1 MKRNLIIIIIVFVAM
16 NIFASTAEEYINSAR
31 SLENSNISKAVEI
44 MEEANDKYPDNADV
58 LSVYAL
64 MLSRQAGQVNF
75 LKAGMISS
83 KAEKTFEKALTL
95 EPNHKNA
102 ILWRGILRVNLPKF
116 LGKLDKGIADLEKTF
131 SKADFNNDDYLVS
144 SYFLGH
150 AYLKKDDSERAKEFF
165 NNVIREGDSSQFYE
179 DSVLQLQKLTDKE
192 PEED

>member
-1 MKRNLIIIIIVFVAM
+1 M